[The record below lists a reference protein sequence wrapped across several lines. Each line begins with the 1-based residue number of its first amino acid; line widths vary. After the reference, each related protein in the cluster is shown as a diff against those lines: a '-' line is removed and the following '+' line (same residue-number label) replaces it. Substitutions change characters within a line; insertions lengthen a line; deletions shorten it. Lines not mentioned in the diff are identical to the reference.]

1 MVSELPGLNDIF
13 CARGLAPGALMSEYV
28 AHVFRY
34 EDLENPQPGFVLKKV
49 LIVVDRH
56 DIDPL

>member
-1 MVSELPGLNDIF
+1 
-13 CARGLAPGALMSEYV
+13 MSEDV
-28 AHVFRY
+28 AHVFRH
-34 EDLENPQPGFVLKKV
+34 EDLEDPQPCTVLKKV